1 MLYLKSFGGR
11 GRESSVPP
19 RLLRTDV
26 SASDGG
32 TTAMAKKE
40 KAKASSRRAAWMI
53 WGVLAVLVV
62 LFASAFTKAWQTN
75 QALEAELQA
84 LRPVATESIARKSAL
99 ETQVVYVQ
107 SDEYVAAWSQT
118 HAGMTRSGETLI
130 ITVDVTPTPT
140 PQALVLP
147 TAVPTAMPLLPSL
160 WHSLFG
166 D

>member
-1 MLYLKSFGGR
+1 
-11 GRESSVPP
+11 
-19 RLLRTDV
+19 
-26 SASDGG
+26 
-32 TTAMAKKE
+32 MAKKE
-40 KAKASSRRAAWMI
+40 KAKGSSRRAAWII

-62 LFASAFTKAWQTN
+62 LFASAFSKAWQTN

-84 LRPVATESIARKSAL
+84 LRPMATEAITRKSAL

-118 HAGMTRSGETLI
+118 HAGMTRSGETLV
-130 ITVDVTPTPT
+130 ITVDATPTPT
-140 PQALVLP
+140 AVRTAWP